1 MASLYKRARSP
12 YYWIKYRDDVN
23 QVQQESTGFRHGIPS
38 ETRKAQM
45 VKNEKSL
52 QELQI
57 NKHTVDESWDLWVGE
72 FLNSR
77 YSKSPQTLKRYQN
90 AWTNLATYLRD
101 KAISRPRQLTYRQC
115 EEYMEWRKA
124 GNIPLGIYK
133 CSHNNSRWEL
143 KILHRIMVQ
152 AIKRG
157 YSTSNPCASLGIAK
171 ETPREKP
178 ELSDDD
184 IALIRK
190 QLQTLN
196 KPEWMRVCFEIA
208 IHQGC
213 RLRETSLPLSKVDLE
228 KRTIQFH
235 AKGGKDFTAPIHPNL
250 IPKFE
255 GMKQTGQKLTCEL
268 PAMPSKHW
276 FTFFKQIGL
285 HKKGVCFHC
294 TRVTV
299 ITRLIREGVPENK
312 VKKIVNHAST
322 EVHRIYQ
329 RLGVEDVRASLD
341 ALVV

>member
-1 MASLYKRARSP
+1 
-12 YYWIKYRDDVN
+12 
-23 QVQQESTGFRHGIPS
+23 
-38 ETRKAQM
+38 
-45 VKNEKSL
+45 
-52 QELQI
+52 
-57 NKHTVDESWDLWVGE
+57 
-72 FLNSR
+72 
-77 YSKSPQTLKRYQN
+77 
-90 AWTNLATYLRD
+90 
-101 KAISRPRQLTYRQC
+101 
-115 EEYMEWRKA
+115 
-124 GNIPLGIYK
+124 
-133 CSHNNSRWEL
+133 
-143 KILHRIMVQ
+143 MVQ